1 MTSTYILE
9 GYAVNVVHILA
20 RLLIHMQVSFAWAER
35 QYILPGHL
43 ANRISIGAT
52 RNLVI
57 RGIQPN
63 VTEQRLRDDLD
74 HIHNLIVVNMS
85 FDGGDVFLSLNS
97 VRNSLFARTCMM
109 SRAKYKGMKIEW
121 YPDECA
127 LPLPKMQNSTKKQI
141 APPPERPEPLM
152 INRFQMLNLDE
163 DGDVTE
169 DGSSLPED
177 DDPTMS
183 SGFTS
188 LQASRRTP
196 WQLVH

>member
-9 GYAVNVVHILA
+9 GYATNVVHVLGWV
-20 RLLIHMQVSFAWAER
+20 LIDMQVSFAWAER

-43 ANRISIGAT
+43 ANKISIGAT

-74 HIHNLIVVNMS
+74 HIHNLIVINMS

-109 SRAKYKGMKIEW
+109 SRAKYKGMRIEW

-127 LPLPKMQNSTKKQI
+127 LPLPKMQNSTKKQS
-141 APPPERPEPLM
+141 APPPKRPETPM
-152 INRFQMLNLDE
+152 MNRFQMLNVDE
-163 DGDVTE
+163 DGDATE
-169 DGSSLPED
+169 DGSSLPEG
-177 DDPTMS
+177 DDPTTS

-196 WQLVH
+196 WQLAH